1 VQNLNDGKKSPP
13 FFFLFFWSSIRPY
26 VLIRKRGKAR
36 ACKHEPFK
44 ETQPR
49 CVEHLLEV
57 EEANE

>member
-1 VQNLNDGKKSPP
+1 VQNLNDGKEITTVLLS
-13 FFFLFFWSSIRPY
+13 FFWSSIRPY